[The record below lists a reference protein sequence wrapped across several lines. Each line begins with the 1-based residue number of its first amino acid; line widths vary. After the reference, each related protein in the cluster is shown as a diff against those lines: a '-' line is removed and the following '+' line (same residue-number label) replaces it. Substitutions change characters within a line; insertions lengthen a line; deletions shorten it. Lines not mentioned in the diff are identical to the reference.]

1 MGNAIIWQQVIIVL
15 KQQQRARLG
24 KVAVCP
30 ALVPDNESSEEEQ
43 DTPHLKDQAGH
54 PESSAEDPLDRTS
67 GLIPEEEPLGVSE
80 EVLESAGA
88 SRRTMA
94 QCVSTGLKSEAY
106 S

>member
-1 MGNAIIWQQVIIVL
+1 MAASHYSPEAAAEGQVGQGGGV
-15 KQQQRARLG
+15 
-24 KVAVCP
+24 P
-30 ALVPDNESSEEEQ
+30 SPDLVPDNESSEEEQ

-67 GLIPEEEPLGVSE
+67 GLIPEEEHMGVSE

-94 QCVSTGLKSEAY
+94 QCVSTGLESEAY